1 MACQVCGSQH
11 PDAVQPGIE
20 SVAQLTCGDGIHR
33 YDGKRIEPEDT
44 LHHDNWQAEV
54 LSFWFDE
61 LTPED
66 WFSGKTDV
74 DDRIRARFAD
84 LPNQV
89 ARQMDG
95 AEIDD
100 PMQALAA
107 IIVLDQFTRNLHR
120 GKAEAFFHDALA
132 IELARNAVDAELDAG
147 MTEAQKQFLYMPFM
161 HSEIVA
167 DQERC
172 VALFRSLGKKD
183 SLDYAIEHRDI
194 IARFGRFP
202 HRNRALGRT
211 STDAETE
218 FLKSHKGFG
227 Q

>member
-1 MACQVCGSQH
+1 
-11 PDAVQPGIE
+11 
-20 SVAQLTCGDGIHR
+20 
-33 YDGKRIEPEDT
+33 
-44 LHHDNWQAEV
+44 
-54 LSFWFDE
+54 
-61 LTPED
+61 
-66 WFSGKTDV
+66 
-74 DDRIRARFAD
+74 
-84 LPNQV
+84 
-89 ARQMDG
+89 
-95 AEIDD
+95 
-100 PMQALAA
+100 
-107 IIVLDQFTRNLHR
+107 
-120 GKAEAFFHDALA
+120 
-132 IELARNAVDAELDAG
+132 